1 MVAFSIRTIV
11 DASSAVAVAMH
22 ASCPTRQP
30 SPKKLPVLQ
39 NPDDGFFPLLRDHG
53 ELDPAR
59 LDIEDSISRVPLRND
74 NLPLEGHQHGFP
86 LADLSEKVLGVE
98 PQRLFARHQ

>member
-1 MVAFSIRTIV
+1 MVAFSIRTIM

-39 NPDDGFFPLLRDHG
+39 NADDGFFALLREHG

-59 LDIEDSISRVPLRND
+59 LDIIHGIGRIPLRKNQM
-74 NLPLEGHQHGFP
+74 LLGGLQRR
-86 LADLSEKVLGVE
+86 LAVANFGKKGLGIE
-98 PQRLFARHQ
+98 RCG